1 MQVDDLLRFGIY
13 LAMLANLGHSIGES
27 TMESTFVWILMFA
40 GAAVALLGLFLIAS
54 ERELKT
60 KRREIDGLLS
70 RLEGMPQS
78 SQTGAAGQLETD
90 GSAAADLHAQNR
102 ELEKKLS
109 AVSSELA
116 QSRQTLAA
124 LETAQRD
131 HSGEQEETRHLMSAN
146 EQLTREIAELR
157 NRLAAGEADRH
168 AAQRPNGQPA
178 INHLQAEL
186 DELRRSLDTSHAKVR
201 ELEAARQNLPDL
213 SAIEAERAR
222 ERQAFQERISD
233 LEKRLA
239 MEQQNLSEMQTL
251 RDRLA
256 EADGVQR
263 SLRAEISRHEDEIPR
278 WQARI
283 AAAEESS
290 QRLAALQ
297 APCNELL
304 SRHAELADHQRR
316 LQEELTAFARQ
327 ITAAPADGFQASG
340 STFAAPAK
348 GMEPV

>member
-1 MQVDDLLRFGIY
+1 MPVDDLLRFGIY

-60 KRREIDGLLS
+60 KRREIDGLLA
-70 RLEGMPQS
+70 RLENIPRV
-78 SQTGAAGQLETD
+78 APD
-90 GSAAADLHAQNR
+90 GSSDRLEDGAAAADLRAQNR
-102 ELEKKLS
+102 ELETKLS
-109 AVSSELA
+109 ALAGELA
-116 QSRQTLAA
+116 QSRQTVDA
-124 LETAQRD
+124 LQAAQRD
-131 HSGEQEETRHLMSAN
+131 HSGEQEEIRRLMSAN
-146 EQLTREIAELR
+146 DQLA
-157 NRLAAGEADRH
+157 
-168 AAQRPNGQPA
+168 
-178 INHLQAEL
+178 
-186 DELRRSLDTSHAKVR
+186 R
-201 ELEAARQNLPDL
+201 ELQAARQNLPNL
-213 SAIEAERAR
+213 SAIEAERGQ
-222 ERQAFQERISD
+222 ERQAFQEQISN

-256 EADGVQR
+256 EADNVQR

-283 AAAEESS
+283 AAAEESG

-304 SRHAELADHQRR
+304 SRHAELADRQRR
-316 LQEELTAFARQ
+316 LQEELAAFARQ
-327 ITAAPADGFQASG
+327 ITAPADGFQPSG
-340 STFAAPAK
+340 STFAEPAK
-348 GMEPV
+348 GVEPV

>member
-1 MQVDDLLRFGIY
+1 MDDLLQFGIY
-13 LAMLANLGHSIGES
+13 LAILANLGDSIGES

-60 KRREIDGLLS
+60 KRREIDGLLA
-70 RLEGMPQS
+70 RLENIPRGASDGS
-78 SQTGAAGQLETD
+78 SDQLESGAT
-90 GSAAADLHAQNR
+90 AAADLHAQNR

-109 AVSSELA
+109 SLSSELA
-116 QSRQTLAA
+116 QSRQTIDA

-131 HSGEQEETRHLMSAN
+131 HSGDQEETRRLMSAN
-146 EQLTREIAELR
+146 DQLAREVDELR
-157 NRLAAGEADRH
+157 SRLAAGEADLH
-168 AAQRPNGQPA
+168 AAQRPNGQPTTNQMQSE
-178 INHLQAEL
+178 I
-186 DELRRSLDTSHAKVR
+186 DELRRTLDTSHAKVR

-222 ERQAFQERISD
+222 ERQAFQEQISN

-256 EADGVQR
+256 ETDGVQR

-283 AAAEESS
+283 AAAEESG

-304 SRHAELADHQRR
+304 SRHAELADRQRR

-327 ITAAPADGFQASG
+327 ITAPAEGFQPSG
-340 STFAAPAK
+340 STFAEPTK
-348 GMEPV
+348 GTEPV

>member
-102 ELEKKLS
+102 ELEKKLI

-157 NRLAAGEADRH
+157 NRLADRH

-263 SLRAEISRHEDEIPR
+263 SLRAEISRHADEIPR